1 MQNYKLTPEEEL
13 FLQFQNEN
21 GNEFVEN
28 SVKIQTTVQRIGWL
42 FQMVSDGKI
51 QSLSPYLQRILL
63 TKVWRADNFL
73 KSKSYIRDVW
83 NGLGQTTPFFLVP
96 IDLVLSNVE
105 EFEAEE
111 KKMRKNADVLA
122 QIKEVKDK
130 ILEFKA
136 DKVELINLDGQTRS
150 KESIV
155 PYLKSEFNL
164 LSDENQSVL
173 NVLTENGGYEDIS
186 GKLFKDLLPIQ
197 KGFFY
202 SVPLIINI
210 LVEGSLD
217 DITNAL
223 ISINSNEKW
232 TDWQEIF
239 HGTWVSVFPKR
250 IHDVYEID
258 ESGLVKD
265 FFTNKV
271 KDAGKY
277 NADVSG
283 WERWT
288 AEQLYFLKNKTFPT
302 ISELAK
308 VLKTNGIDIPN
319 KEHSTKLREYILE
332 LSDNYT
338 SDKMLNH
345 QFVSDWCLFRDILDN
360 GTTKNDHYYMNF
372 NIQKLKVLSTSRLL
386 TWFTK
391 RIETLNSEYLLDEN
405 KKEYLN
411 EKSYVN
417 DGKGAVAKADSY
429 PSHKKGGYKLV
440 SMTGRMKILVNE
452 LNESFE
458 WLAKELIISTTV
470 SMPKKSSVLA
480 ANDYTSNAGVL
491 IDPTKKSSDKYE
503 RGHVQSRKNEG
514 EDVVSNL
521 KPQVK
526 KANRAY
532 SGRNMI
538 TE

>member
-1 MQNYKLTPEEEL
+1 MQEYKLTSEEEL

-21 GNEFVEN
+21 ENEFVEN
-28 SVKIQTTVQRIGWL
+28 SVKIYSKNERIGWL

-83 NGLGQTTPFFLVP
+83 NGLGATTPFFLVP

-105 EFEAEE
+105 EFEALE
-111 KKMRKNADVLA
+111 KNSDVLA

-130 ILEFKA
+130 ILEFKT

-164 LSDENQSVL
+164 LSNENQSAL
-173 NVLTENGGYEDIS
+173 NVLNENGVYEDIS
-186 GKLFKDLLPIQ
+186 GKFFKELSPIQ

-232 TDWQEIF
+232 TPWQEIF

-250 IHDVYEID
+250 IHEVYEVE
-258 ESGLVKD
+258 ESGVVKD

-271 KDAGKY
+271 KDAGRYK
-277 NADVSG
+277 ADVSG
-283 WERWT
+283 WEQWT
-288 AEQLYFLKNKTFPT
+288 AEQLFFLKNKTFPAL
-302 ISELAK
+302 SDLQK
-308 VLKTNGIDIPN
+308 VFKTNGVDVPN

-391 RIETLNSEYLLDEN
+391 TVETLNSPYLLDEN
-405 KKEYLN
+405 GEEHLN
-411 EKSYVN
+411 DKSYVN
-417 DGKGAVAKADSY
+417 DGKGVVAKADSY
-429 PSHKKGGYKLV
+429 PSHKAGGYKLV

-458 WLAKELIISTTV
+458 WLNTERIISTTV

-480 ANDYTSNAGVL
+480 ANNYMSNAGVL

>member
-1 MQNYKLTPEEEL
+1 MQAYKLTPEEEL
-13 FLQFQNEN
+13 FLQFQNKNE
-21 GNEFVEN
+21 NEFVQN

-105 EFEAEE
+105 EFEELEE
-111 KKMRKNADVLA
+111 NSDVLA

-164 LSDENQSVL
+164 LSDENQIVL
-173 NVLTENGGYEDIS
+173 NILNENNGYEDIS
-186 GKLFKDLLPIQ
+186 GKLFKELSPIQ

-202 SVPLIINI
+202 SVPLLINI

-232 TDWQEIF
+232 TKWQEIF

-250 IHDVYEID
+250 IHEVYEVE
-258 ESGLVKD
+258 ESGVVKD
-265 FFTNKV
+265 FFTNKI

-277 NADVSG
+277 SSDVSG
-283 WERWT
+283 WEQWT
-288 AEQLYFLKNKTFPT
+288 AEHLYFLKNKTFPT
-302 ISELAK
+302 LNDLHK
-308 VLKTNGIDIPN
+308 VFKTNGVDVPN
-319 KEHSTKLREYILE
+319 KEHSASLREYIIE

-338 SDKMLNH
+338 SDKMLMH
-345 QFVSDWCLFRDILDN
+345 SFVSDWCLFRDILDN

-386 TWFTK
+386 TWFAKTV
-391 RIETLNSEYLLDEN
+391 ETLNSPYLLNEN
-405 KKEYLN
+405 KEEYLN
-411 EKSYVN
+411 GKSYVN
-417 DGKGAVAKADSY
+417 DGKGVVAKADSY
-429 PSHKKGGYKLV
+429 PSHKAGGYKLV
-440 SMTGRMKILVNE
+440 SITGRMRILVNE
-452 LNESFE
+452 LNESFG
-458 WLAKELIISTTV
+458 WLVTERIISTTTT
-470 SMPKKSSVLA
+470 MPKKSSVLA
-480 ANDYTSNAGVL
+480 ANNYISNAGVL

-514 EDVVSNL
+514 EDVVKNL